1 MACNCSEGN
10 LPHLSEE
17 DRVGLPDMVEHLQDG
32 GGDVPPADLLVED
45 VVRHE
50 GKAANS
56 SLRLCTSFPSTGGGS
71 GRKWLYLEG
80 MYNLIHV
87 KKQTQPT
94 MLGARGDFGSSLS
107 APLSYKGAEI
117 YLFNPTK

>member
-1 MACNCSEGN
+1 MIASTLFVFNMFFQIKRTPWSPGTRCSRFCCCCENPEIWLVICSEGN
-10 LPHLSEE
+10 LSHLSEE

-56 SLRLCTSFPSTGGGS
+56 SLWLFCTSFPSTGAGS
-71 GRKWLYLEG
+71 GR
-80 MYNLIHV
+80 
-87 KKQTQPT
+87 
-94 MLGARGDFGSSLS
+94 
-107 APLSYKGAEI
+107 
-117 YLFNPTK
+117 

>member
-1 MACNCSEGN
+1 MACKCSEGN

-50 GKAANS
+50 GEAANS
-56 SLRLCTSFPSTGGGS
+56 SLRLRTSFPSTGGDS
-71 GRKWLYLEG
+71 R
-80 MYNLIHV
+80 
-87 KKQTQPT
+87 
-94 MLGARGDFGSSLS
+94 R
-107 APLSYKGAEI
+107 
-117 YLFNPTK
+117 

>member
-1 MACNCSEGN
+1 M
-10 LPHLSEE
+10 PHLSEE
-17 DRVGLPDMVEHLQDG
+17 DRVGLPDMVKHLQDG

-56 SLRLCTSFPSTGGGS
+56 SLRLCTSFPSTGGDS

>member
-1 MACNCSEGN
+1 MACKCSEGN

-17 DRVGLPDMVEHLQDG
+17 DRVGLPDMVKHLQDG

-45 VVRHE
+45 MVRHE

-56 SLRLCTSFPSTGGGS
+56 SLRLCTSFPSTGGGG
-71 GRKWLYLEG
+71 GRKWLYLEE

-87 KKQTQPT
+87 KKTGT
-94 MLGARGDFGSSLS
+94 TNHAGSERRFWKFLVCTSV
-107 APLSYKGAEI
+107 I
-117 YLFNPTK
+117 